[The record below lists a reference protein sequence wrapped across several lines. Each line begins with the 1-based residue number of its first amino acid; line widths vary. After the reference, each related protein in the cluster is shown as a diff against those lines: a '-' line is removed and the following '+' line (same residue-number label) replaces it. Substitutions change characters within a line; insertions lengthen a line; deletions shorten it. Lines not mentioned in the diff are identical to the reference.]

1 MDQVRVKSALEAVR
15 TMIGLAAVGYVLCV
29 LAAWAL
35 VLLVGAPQLTW
46 RISLALAF
54 GVGVSGGA
62 WLLWQARRQARR
74 ARAAAAGDVRP
85 KIIRQPGPL
94 DWAGEVEHLLEA
106 GRVRTLGDQA
116 EQAAATA
123 VELTGRIEADWQHE
137 GRFDAELAAR
147 ARAAQAEAEAAA
159 TEYAFAAIVEAER
172 LRSSLATPTAGVSEP
187 R

>member
-1 MDQVRVKSALEAVR
+1 MDRNRVKSALEAVR
-15 TMIGLAAVGYVLCV
+15 TMIGLTAIGYALCV

-46 RISLALAF
+46 RVSLALAF

-62 WLLWQARRQARR
+62 WLLWLARRQARR
-74 ARAAAAGDVRP
+74 TRAAATGDIRP
-85 KIIRQPGPL
+85 KIISQPGPL

-116 EQAAATA
+116 EQAATTA
-123 VELTGRIEADWQHE
+123 AELTARIEAEWHDE

-147 ARAAQAEAEAAA
+147 ARSAQAEAETAA
-159 TEYAFAAIVEAER
+159 TEFAFAAIVEAER
-172 LRSSLATPTAGVSEP
+172 LRSSLAMPTAGVSEP

>member
-1 MDQVRVKSALEAVR
+1 V
-15 TMIGLAAVGYVLCV
+15 
-29 LAAWAL
+29 
-35 VLLVGAPQLTW
+35 
-46 RISLALAF
+46 F
-54 GVGVSGGA
+54 GVSGGA

-74 ARAAAAGDVRP
+74 TRAAAIDVRP
-85 KIIRQPGPL
+85 KIISQPGPL

-116 EQAAATA
+116 EQAATTA
-123 VELTGRIEADWQHE
+123 AELTARIEADWQHD

-159 TEYAFAAIVEAER
+159 TEFAFAAIVEAER